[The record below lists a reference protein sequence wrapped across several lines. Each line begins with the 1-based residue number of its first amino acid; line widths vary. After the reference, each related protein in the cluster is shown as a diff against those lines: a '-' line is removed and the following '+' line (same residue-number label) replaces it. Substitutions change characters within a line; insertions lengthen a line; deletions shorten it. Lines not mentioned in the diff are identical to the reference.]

1 MKKSTGMVIL
11 HVFIISITL
20 TRGDLVDKKTI
31 VYYIALSLCAA
42 LITILF
48 YLLNDKITT
57 THALISILFLGPTI
71 RFLLKKK
78 ILLKN

>member
-1 MKKSTGMVIL
+1 MKKSTGTVSL
-11 HVFIISITL
+11 HVFITSITL
-20 TRGDLVDKKTI
+20 TREDIVDKKTI
-31 VYYIALSLCAA
+31 FYYIALSLCAV

-78 ILLKN
+78 TL